1 MVDGSACRAQSAGR
15 AAGHDRPVHIELRP
29 PGAQGAL
36 WRALAVFRVVSW
48 VFVAIQIVRSLHKYA
63 HPAGAIAVLA
73 AMAAWTVLVCAVQP
87 GLRVLA
93 RGERWRPAAPSV
105 VIAVA
110 DLAVAVTAV
119 MLTELV
125 DTHARIT
132 TGAPTLPGSWAS
144 GAVLGAAIVGGARLG
159 FPAAI
164 VLSAALVTE
173 RKAFAATT
181 MSSVTL
187 LILAGLVVGYLA
199 TTALEAEREVARIRE
214 FEAARAE
221 RDRLARA
228 IHDGALQ
235 ALALIARDS
244 STMDRAAIADLAAQ
258 QEVALRSHISAIVLN
273 ADVEPSG
280 DIDVRRLLSGLDT
293 MWPHRRV
300 SLATPAE
307 PVILPHHDAAELTAA
322 VRAALDNVDRHAG
335 VAANAWVLVED
346 EASAVVVTVRDD
358 GVGMSE
364 NRPVDARAAGRLGLA
379 TSVIG
384 RVRALGGEAT
394 VTSAPGTGVEVE
406 LRVPR
411 R

>member
-1 MVDGSACRAQSAGR
+1 M
-15 AAGHDRPVHIELRP
+15 
-29 PGAQGAL
+29 
-36 WRALAVFRVVSW
+36 
-48 VFVAIQIVRSLHKYA
+48 FVAVQLVRSYHRYA
-63 HPAGAIAVLA
+63 HPAGAVIVLA
-73 AMAAWTVLVCAVQP
+73 AMAVWTVFVCAVQP
-87 GLRVLA
+87 GLPVFA
-93 RGERWRPAAPSV
+93 RGERWRPGGRAV
-105 VIAVA
+105 VLAVA
-110 DLAVAVTAV
+110 DLAVAITAV

-144 GAVLGAAIVGGARLG
+144 GAVLGAAVVGGARLG

-164 VLSAALVTE
+164 LLSAALVIE
-173 RKAFAATT
+173 RKEFAATT

-199 TTALEAEREVARIRE
+199 TTALEAEREVARVRE

-235 ALALIARDS
+235 ALALIARES
-244 STMDRAAIADLAAQ
+244 TTMDRAAIADLAAQ

-273 ADVEPSG
+273 ADVQPSG
-280 DIDVRRLLSGLDT
+280 DVDVRRLLSDLDT
-293 MWPHRRV
+293 VWPHRQV
-300 SLATPAE
+300 SLAMPAE
-307 PVILPHHDAAELTAA
+307 PVPLPRHDAAELTAA

-335 VAANAWVLVED
+335 AAAKVWVLVED

-358 GVGMSE
+358 GVGMSPD
-364 NRPVDARAAGRLGLA
+364 RAGQARAAGRLGLA

-394 VTSAPGTGVEVE
+394 VTSTPGSGVEVE